1 MSCLKLGHF
10 HFTARGL
17 GSLAYLGP
25 CSSPTPLGL
34 IVFDFVICHVFI
46 VAMGPSPPLCGWLE
60 LAYLLVGLSSLA
72 AFGAVCLTLCVYSS
86 SHVVLEL
93 FYVLCI
99 PVCGLFHLVNVFWLC
114 LFGVPLLPLFKF
126 LNSFRDRMS
135 HMMKLNDFP
144 SPTNLPGEG
153 KS

>member
-60 LAYLLVGLSSLA
+60 LAYLLAGLFSLA
-72 AFGAVCLTLCVYSS
+72 AFGA
-86 SHVVLEL
+86 
-93 FYVLCI
+93 
-99 PVCGLFHLVNVFWLC
+99 
-114 LFGVPLLPLFKF
+114 
-126 LNSFRDRMS
+126 
-135 HMMKLNDFP
+135 
-144 SPTNLPGEG
+144 
-153 KS
+153 